1 MLITQIR
8 REQRLIF
15 VYSVGAVRL
24 MCKELRKMGTR
35 NRAFEVE
42 GDEDDTRNEVHE
54 IPTIS
59 KQSHTDGPQLSKF
72 VSDFLGDLER
82 YFT

>member
-8 REQRLIF
+8 SEQRLSF

-24 MCKELRKMGTR
+24 VCKELRKMGTR

-42 GDEDDTRNEVHE
+42 GDEGTRNGAHE
-54 IPTIS
+54 IATIS

-72 VSDFLGDLER
+72 VSDFLSDLER

>member
-42 GDEDDTRNEVHE
+42 GDEDTRNGVHE

-72 VSDFLGDLER
+72 VSDFLCDLER